1 MTISAG
7 GIRIQIAARM
17 DELLSCRREFFE
29 FGPGTLREDGVTGVT
44 VEGVR
49 PVHSAG
55 PQSTVEIMA
64 GSGLKYVHAT
74 SKGRQVKDSQRI
86 VYYYMK

>member
-1 MTISAG
+1 MWCG
-7 GIRIQIAARM
+7 CM
-17 DELLSCRREFFE
+17 DIYIIVCESLPIYALHDAYYCMGVMRA
-29 FGPGTLREDGVTGVT
+29 GVTGVT